1 MAKTLPSSA
10 VGGGSVLEWELRSN
24 MPCGQKPKCKTVAML
39 YVKFNKDF
47 KHSPHQ
53 NQSLKKKLKLPSD
66 A

>member
-10 VGGGSVLEWELRSN
+10 VGGGSVLEWELRSH
-24 MPCGQKPKCKTVAML
+24 MPCGQKPKCKTEAML